1 MILPMKK
8 LMLISIIFAL
18 CFVACRKDD
27 DDGPPP
33 PPPPAQKNAIDLLPK
48 DNEISG
54 WTKSEAV
61 RIAGTPDELTA
72 IIDGEAVPYIN
83 NNFKDAVFQKYQGVI
98 GSNTI
103 TLEVRIFDMRDT
115 ANTRK
120 VYQDVAA
127 GGEQPWNNHPGVEG
141 RINDSFL
148 FDYMVE
154 FWEAKFYTR
163 IFIQERSAAALDIA
177 KTFGLNISAAIKE

>member
-1 MILPMKK
+1 MKK
-8 LMLISIIFAL
+8 LLSCFLLFAL
-18 CFVACRKDD
+18 CLVACRKDD
-27 DDGPPP
+27 EEGPPP
-33 PPPPAQKNAIDLLPK
+33 TPPPTQKNAIDLLPR

-61 RIAGTPDELTA
+61 RIASTGDELTA

-98 GSNTI
+98 GSTTV

-115 ANTRK
+115 TNTRK
-120 VYQDVAA
+120 VYKDVAA
-127 GGEQPWNNHPGVEG
+127 GGEQPWANHPGVEG

-163 IFIQERSAAALDIA
+163 IFIQEKSAAALDIA
-177 KTFGLNISAAIKE
+177 KTFGLNVSAAIKE